1 MQTPYFEDLKIKSPL
16 YPFSFF
22 ITCNKN
28 GRIKINPHWHNHIEL
43 LYFVSGQADLYVGG
57 ENFTAKAKDMV
68 LINACEVHK
77 IVSTG
82 DAETRYIVLQFDPE
96 ILHISKTV
104 FELKYVFPFTHNN
117 SAHQKIFPAKNLKD
131 TSVPSIIQSMYDEYD
146 AQNYG
151 FELAVQTGICSVMLW
166 ILRSWKNAGKQLD
179 TEALNRE
186 KDINRFTKLLDYVDL
201 NFHEQVSLDTAAKM
215 CNLSYCYF
223 SRQFKKIMGKSFTEY
238 LNFIR
243 IRESEKLLAASE
255 KDITET
261 ALTTGFSNSS
271 YFIKQF
277 KRYKGISPKKFKDRI
292 SRQQI

>member
-1 MQTPYFEDLKIKSPL
+1 M
-16 YPFSFF
+16 
-22 ITCNKN
+22 
-28 GRIKINPHWHNHIEL
+28 
-43 LYFVSGQADLYVGG
+43 
-57 ENFTAKAKDMV
+57 
-68 LINACEVHK
+68 
-77 IVSTG
+77 
-82 DAETRYIVLQFDPE
+82 
-96 ILHISKTV
+96 
-104 FELKYVFPFTHNN
+104 
-117 SAHQKIFPAKNLKD
+117 
-131 TSVPSIIQSMYDEYD
+131 
-146 AQNYG
+146 
-151 FELAVQTGICSVMLW
+151 QTGICSVMLW